1 MRIVFCTCSLFRKLA
16 TLAGRARI
24 HSHLYTSHLRL
35 AILVPFPA
43 PSLRNP
49 HFATPR
55 ALAPQSLRPFL
66 RYLRNPHLLSFANR
80 RIVSPISPLS
90 HKLVTLSG
98 R

>member
-1 MRIVFCTCSLFRKLA
+1 MHIVFCTCSLFRKLA

-49 HFATPR
+49 Y
-55 ALAPQSLRPFL
+55 APSCVTYAILI
-66 RYLRNPHLLSFANR
+66 S
-80 RIVSPISPLS
+80 SPLRTAVS
-90 HKLVTLSG
+90 SAPYPLSLTNWL